1 MVSQKGFGKRTP
13 IDEYRITN
21 RGGKGVKTINVTD
34 KTGALVG
41 LMDVLDSDDL
51 MITCKSGVTI
61 RTSIAD
67 IREAGRATQGVKL
80 IRLDE
85 EDDIAAT
92 SIIGD
97 QGEEDA
103 NASDVEGNLPSSDGE
118 AQPSDGEPQNTD
130 DSQTIT
136 PAE

>member
-1 MVSQKGFGKRTP
+1 
-13 IDEYRITN
+13 
-21 RGGKGVKTINVTD
+21 
-34 KTGALVG
+34 
-41 LMDVLDSDDL
+41 

-61 RTSIAD
+61 RTSIVD

-103 NASDVEGNLPSSDGE
+103 NASDEEGNLPSSDGE
-118 AQPSDGEPQNTD
+118 AQPSDEEPQNTD
-130 DSQTIT
+130 DSQTNT

>member
-1 MVSQKGFGKRTP
+1 VWIQRLSGEVNPTDSLVSVPVSTTATT
-13 IDEYRITN
+13 ITLDT
-21 RGGKGVKTINVTD
+21 V
-34 KTGALVG
+34 VG
-41 LMDVLDSDDL
+41 LAG
-51 MITCKSGVTI
+51 SGF
-61 RTSIAD
+61 
-67 IREAGRATQGVKL
+67 

-103 NASDVEGNLPSSDGE
+103 NASDEEGNLPSSDGE
-118 AQPSDGEPQNTD
+118 AQPSDEEPQNTD
-130 DSQTIT
+130 DSQTNT